1 MRGAQGGGVG
11 GEREVPLIRPLRGHL
26 PPRGRLGEAGG
37 HIGPPVRRQGRLR
50 GRFWKERDM
59 VILAV
64 ALAAVALGVAGAAL
78 ALALAGTVWKE
89 RRAAGSAGAAEEP
102 EEERRKAEEAEKR
115 MREGLDHLMD
125 FDPFRKGEGE

>member
-1 MRGAQGGGVG
+1 MPAGDVG
-11 GEREVPLIRPLRGHL
+11 GEGKVPLIRPSLRTGA
-26 PPRGRLGEAGG
+26 PSPGGKAWEGGRLIAAPTEAGKAFG
-37 HIGPPVRRQGRLR
+37 AFLEG
-50 GRFWKERDM
+50 ERD
-59 VILAV
+59 VLILAV

-115 MREGLDHLMD
+115 MRDGLDHLLD